1 MVDFKEKVYL
11 AYKEI
16 VDNGLVIGSW
26 GNVSCYIESSEI
38 IIITPSGISIDN
50 LSSKKM
56 VSVDIFGNIID
67 IYSKPSVDI
76 DIHLE
81 IYKGFSGVGSVIHT
95 HSEYATIFSQAKL
108 SIPCVGTTHSDYFY
122 NDIPLVNDLSKDE
135 IDNEFEMNSGKSI
148 VNFFNDNEINPL
160 HMKAALLPSHGPVV
174 WGESIE
180 DAVESAIVLEH
191 ISKLAYRTLML
202 KKPKMDSNLID
213 KHFFRKHGK
222 DSYYGQ

>member
-26 GNVSCYIESSEI
+26 GNVSCYIESNEI

-180 DAVESAIVLEH
+180 NAVESAIVLEH

-202 KKPKMDSNLID
+202 KNPKMDSNLID

-222 DSYYGQ
+222 DKYYGQ

>member
-50 LSSKKM
+50 LSPKKM
-56 VSVDIFGNIID
+56 VSIDVFGNIID
-67 IYSKPSVDI
+67 TYSKPSVDM

-122 NDIPLVNDLSKDE
+122 NDIPLVNDLNKDE

-202 KKPKMDSNLID
+202 KNPKMDSNLID

-222 DSYYGQ
+222 DKYYGQ